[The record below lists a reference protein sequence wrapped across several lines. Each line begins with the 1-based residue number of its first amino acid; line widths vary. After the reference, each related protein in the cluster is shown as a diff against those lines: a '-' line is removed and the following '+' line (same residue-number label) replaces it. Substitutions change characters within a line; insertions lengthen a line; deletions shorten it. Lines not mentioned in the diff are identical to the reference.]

1 MSEDK
6 IVSMD
11 KEKESDPKTD
21 AAHQE
26 KIAGELGQQICDLI
40 GDHIENKNFHPLTAT
55 LLIADIASMF
65 CVNGGSA
72 GIAVLAE
79 ALAEKCRERADQ
91 EAKAHEAMEAM
102 DSIEPKEEEETKE

>member
-55 LLIADIASMF
+55 LLIADIASIKLYSQPSLYT
-65 CVNGGSA
+65 G
-72 GIAVLAE
+72 
-79 ALAEKCRERADQ
+79 
-91 EAKAHEAMEAM
+91 AKPIFLGAC
-102 DSIEPKEEEETKE
+102 